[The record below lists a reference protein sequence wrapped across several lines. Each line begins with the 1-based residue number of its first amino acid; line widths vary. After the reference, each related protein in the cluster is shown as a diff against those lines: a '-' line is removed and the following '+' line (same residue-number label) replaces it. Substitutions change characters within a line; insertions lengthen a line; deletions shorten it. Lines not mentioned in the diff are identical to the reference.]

1 MKTLTVCA
9 LVCAMIALTQAAAL
23 PEGMLEND
31 QSAESHLV
39 KREAYCSK
47 GWTECSGRCFR
58 YISTPMTWAKAEK
71 HCVSLG
77 GNLASV
83 HSVLEYEGIQKIILD
98 HSQDNGSTWIGG
110 SDAEEE
116 KEWFWSD
123 GTLFSYMNWCAG
135 EPNNGG
141 GNQHCLQMNYSAGKC
156 WDDVQ
161 CSTQKQ
167 SVCVKRV

>member
-1 MKTLTVCA
+1 MKTLTVSA
-9 LVCAMIALTQAAAL
+9 LVCAMIALNRA
-23 PEGMLEND
+23 
-31 QSAESHLV
+31 AESHLV

-58 YISTPMTWAKAEK
+58 YISTPMTWASAEK

-83 HSVLEYEGIQKIILD
+83 HNILEYEGIQKIILD

-135 EPNNGG
+135 EPNNQGG
-141 GNQHCLQMNYSAGKC
+141 DQHCIQMNFSAQKC

-161 CSTQKQ
+161 CSYEKQ